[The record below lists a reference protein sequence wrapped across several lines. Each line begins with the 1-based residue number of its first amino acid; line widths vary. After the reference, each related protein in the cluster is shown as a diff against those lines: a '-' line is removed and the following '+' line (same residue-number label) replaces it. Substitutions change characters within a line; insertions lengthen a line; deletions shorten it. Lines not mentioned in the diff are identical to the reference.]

1 MNPKE
6 TFRTAEERG
15 KFVAR
20 VLDEAKA
27 DLQTGIMRDWG
38 SCIDGSGGYCIYE
51 ATSEADVFASLHR
64 WVPQIDFDA
73 RQVLTLEQ
81 LLDARKVVSL
91 IGKQTSARDSLS
103 RVRSEGIAQADSCER
118 I

>member
-6 TFRTAEERG
+6 TFKTAEERG

-27 DLQTGIMRDWG
+27 DLQAGVMKDWG

-51 ATSEADVFASLHR
+51 VSSEADVFASLHK
-64 WVPQIDFDA
+64 WMPQIEFDA
-73 RQVLTLEQ
+73 RQVLTVEQ
-81 LLDARKVVSL
+81 LLEARKDASQAD
-91 IGKQTSARDSLS
+91 KQTS
-103 RVRSEGIAQADSCER
+103 
-118 I
+118 